1 MSIFGAIFNNKT
13 VSGYAEA
20 FQATDCTSKWMQRA
34 IQEWF
39 RLYFTAEKNDS
50 EDPCQ
55 QIAYTVVNKL
65 TKTAFS
71 EYNATSEDTY
81 AQLVLNSLNVI
92 RQEAMQMALI
102 GGECLL
108 KPVPGPNGWRWVVTP
123 RTNLLVFGRDTQG
136 NMTDIGTAE
145 CQLADKFYFTLLE
158 RRTVDARGYLTIRN
172 SLYRSAVQGQL
183 GQRVP
188 LQTLE
193 QYAQLPD
200 NYTYKEPIGTVGLVQ
215 MHTPMVNCVDGS
227 KDGVAVYAAAVPLIR
242 NINRNSALLDGEF
255 ERGKSRL
262 VVSADMLEK
271 DVHGRPKISDEI
283 FVGLDDDQ
291 ESVGVTI
298 FSPALREES
307 YLTREQA
314 YLRAVENI
322 IGLKRGLLSEVEAA
336 ERTATEITSSQGD
349 YNLTI
354 IDFQAM
360 WDKAVREA
368 VRLCGIFGRLYKV
381 PDAHDVPEDK
391 IVLDWGNGVL
401 YDEEKTWE
409 DYKAMVAAGLLKPE
423 IALGW
428 RFNLPTDTPE
438 DLAKIRQKY
447 MPGME
452 DVIEE

>member
-1 MSIFGAIFNNKT
+1 MSIFSAIFKSNT

-39 RLYFTAEKNDS
+39 RLYFAAEIDKG

-55 QIAYTVVNKL
+55 QIPYTVVNKL
-65 TKTAFS
+65 TRTTFS
-71 EYNATSEDTY
+71 EYNATSEDRY
-81 AQLVLNSLNVI
+81 ARSILTSLESI

-108 KPVPGPNGWRWVVTP
+108 KPVPGPDGWRWSVTP
-123 RTNLLVFGRDTQG
+123 RTNLLVFGRDAKG
-136 NMTDIGTAE
+136 NMTDIGTVESQRAN
-145 CQLADKFYFTLLE
+145 KFYFTLLE

-200 NYTYKEPIGTVGLVQ
+200 KYTYREPIGSVGLVQ
-215 MHTPMVNCVDGS
+215 LRTPMVNCVDGS
-227 KDGVAVYAAAVPLIR
+227 KDGVSVYAAAVPLIR

-255 ERGKSRL
+255 ERGQSKL
-262 VVSADMLEK
+262 IVSADMLEK
-271 DVHGRPKISDEI
+271 DVHGNPKITDDV
-283 FVGLDDDQ
+283 FVGLDEDQ
-291 ESVGVTI
+291 DSVGVTI
-298 FSPALREES
+298 FSPALREAS

-354 IDFQAM
+354 IDFQTM
-360 WDKAVREA
+360 WQKAVMEA

-381 PDAHDVPEDK
+381 ADAHDIPEDK

-409 DYKAMVAAGLLKPE
+409 DYKAMVAAGMLKPE
-423 IALGW
+423 IAIGW
-428 RFNLPTDTPE
+428 RFNLPTETPE

-452 DVIEE
+452 DVVEE